1 MTDISSKLGLFLC
14 RIRDNAFVIFVLI
27 ISGVFWLHRLVKF
40 IYNVCCYWEIR
51 SFYISALKMS
61 MVSQNLAKKIF
72 FGGLLKSCMF
82 FIIVVYIPPPSL

>member
-1 MTDISSKLGLFLC
+1 MSKKLALSQVIFNCFLY

-51 SFYISALKMS
+51 SFYINALKMT
-61 MVSQNLAKKIF
+61 MVRHNCARNYFSRARA
-72 FGGLLKSCMF
+72 
-82 FIIVVYIPPPSL
+82 V